1 MSIRQLCL
9 SHPLPEIERGVE
21 EELNASK
28 KFEEI
33 RLWEIFVRK
42 SNLEAVDLNVLH
54 LGKFWKCYEVHD
66 LCLPRIL
73 ISWNVC
79 VWLNSLYDHQ
89 AGSGESTL
97 QKWRGRK
104 YLPTFHEHKHDYQHT
119 TAKYFVR
126 IKS

>member
-54 LGKFWKCYEVHD
+54 LGKF
-66 LCLPRIL
+66 
-73 ISWNVC
+73 
-79 VWLNSLYDHQ
+79 
-89 AGSGESTL
+89 
-97 QKWRGRK
+97 
-104 YLPTFHEHKHDYQHT
+104 
-119 TAKYFVR
+119 
-126 IKS
+126 